1 MTVTLYNVFDQLLAQ
16 YHVQILDSP
25 DKCKVVLRRH
35 GFSENNLE
43 VRLFFVLLDKNV
55 PLEARKTTYSN
66 KNFTSYSLSI
76 FLYTKI
82 FGMEKLPNE
91 YESILLK
98 QTGLIVD
105 VLVQEQIIHL
115 DFLKKIHKEKC
126 RDFYSALNNIIQLYG
141 TEILLDTKKLNA
153 VFRDIAE
160 FDDINNDINHF
171 LPILENL
178 NKGEVDFSHET
189 IKYYLKMLHEVISK
203 QNKLYT
209 PLPKAYNA
217 YLKKLKELQQ
227 KQQEQYAVFLK
238 KQEEVKIQYNAYL
251 KKLEEEKRQERHAA
265 YQKKLEVEQEEK
277 RQKEQTKR
285 KRNIYIVFVVL
296 IYTMLLFLAG
306 MRFPVFFALMLCS
319 LPFDIILLLEVFNE
333 PHKPR
338 KKSSMTNQDIVEQF
352 LRTNRHEYCDDCLS
366 ELCKV
371 YPRQQIYQ
379 ICSYRSSIIKRHDSG
394 ICFQCG
400 SKKITRSIK
409 E

>member
-98 QTGLIVD
+98 QTSLIVD

-115 DFLKKIHKEKC
+115 DFLKKIHKEKY

-338 KKSSMTNQDIVEQF
+338 KKSSMTNQDIVEWF
-352 LRTNRHEYCDDCLS
+352 LKTNRHEYCDDCLS
-366 ELCKV
+366 ERCKV

-394 ICFQCG
+394 ICFHCG
-400 SKKITRSIK
+400 SKKTTRSIK